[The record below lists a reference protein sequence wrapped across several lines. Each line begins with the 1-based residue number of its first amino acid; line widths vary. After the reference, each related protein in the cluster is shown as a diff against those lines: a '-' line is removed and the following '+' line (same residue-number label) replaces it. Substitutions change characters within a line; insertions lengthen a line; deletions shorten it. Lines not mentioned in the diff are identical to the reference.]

1 MHLQPLKRN
10 FLIFSFFFFQR
21 MLKTNKGECFERPLF
36 PGYVFFRWKSWQQ
49 NFLLLCGMSK
59 ISAGFCA
66 IMQILLSLLVLP
78 LNNWNFLY
86 ITANTGEYHRC
97 SFFQEKN
104 PGHFRTSCRPW
115 RKYLQSKQ
123 KTQAYNNWVLFN
135 IWREAFWPLLRR
147 CWTRTG
153 IMPLWISCIT
163 AVFIL
168 SFKND
173 R

>member
-1 MHLQPLKRN
+1 M
-10 FLIFSFFFFQR
+10 FWAAAFSR
-21 MLKTNKGECFERPLF
+21 
-36 PGYVFFRWKSWQQ
+36 YVFFRWKNWQQ

-78 LNNWNFLY
+78 LKNWNFLY

-104 PGHFRTSCRPW
+104 PGHFRTTCRPW

-123 KTQAYNNWVLFN
+123 KITLIPAINAMKVKFCTGVSLYFISSPKLFYH
-135 IWREAFWPLLRR
+135 IL
-147 CWTRTG
+147 G
-153 IMPLWISCIT
+153 IFNLISKLYMGWLYWKKY
-163 AVFIL
+163 VRL
-168 SFKND
+168 
-173 R
+173 